1 MIAFGIVLIVLG
13 LLLPALLPTFASG
26 APNEPFAVTGSSGYL
41 ELCVNKGNAS
51 RVLGI
56 GRGAEVIV
64 QIE

>member
-1 MIAFGIVLIVLG
+1 
-13 LLLPALLPTFASG
+13 
-26 APNEPFAVTGSSGYL
+26 VTGSSGYL